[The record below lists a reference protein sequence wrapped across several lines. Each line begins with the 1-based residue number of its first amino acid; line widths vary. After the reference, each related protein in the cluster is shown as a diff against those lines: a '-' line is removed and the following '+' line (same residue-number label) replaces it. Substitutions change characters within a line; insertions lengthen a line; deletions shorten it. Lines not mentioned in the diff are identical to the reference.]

1 MTARRLRR
9 QVRVIPLVIWLAVLS
24 GAPAGAGMPFRDDF
38 SGYPAGETWA
48 EGSAHGIWAVRYHG
62 YGSVRVGCAKV
73 LELAPAQATAAA
85 ETHASLV
92 TTRTT
97 HRNGVLDLEARTVRQ
112 LRTNGPP
119 NPWETAWVIFRYV
132 DDEHFYYLALK
143 TNGWELGKRD
153 PAYPGGQR
161 FLDTGTNPRFDV
173 GTWVRVRV
181 TMTANALSVELD
193 GVAVSATVDGERPI
207 LAGAVGLYTEDAHVQ
222 FAKVA
227 FAET

>member
-1 MTARRLRR
+1 MTARCLRHP
-9 QVRVIPLVIWLAVLS
+9 VRVILLVLWMAALS
-24 GAPAGAGMPFRDDF
+24 GTPAGAGLPFRDDF
-38 SGYPAGETWA
+38 AGYPAGETWG
-48 EGSAHGIWAVRYHG
+48 EGSVHGIWVVRYHG

-92 TTRTT
+92 TTRTD

-132 DDEHFYYLALK
+132 DDDSFYYLALK

-161 FLDTGTNPRFDV
+161 FLDTGANPRVDV
-173 GTWVRVRV
+173 GTWTRVRIS
-181 TMTANALSVELD
+181 MAANAFSVELN
-193 GVAVSATVDGERPI
+193 GVAVSDAVDGERPI

-222 FAKVA
+222 FANVS
-227 FAET
+227 FAEA